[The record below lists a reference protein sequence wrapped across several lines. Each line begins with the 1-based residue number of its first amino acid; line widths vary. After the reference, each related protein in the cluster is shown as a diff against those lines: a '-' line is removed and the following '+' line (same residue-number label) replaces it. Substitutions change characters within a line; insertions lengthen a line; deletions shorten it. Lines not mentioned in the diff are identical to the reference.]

1 MKILRKKGW
10 KILKATSSSFFVDK
24 GLKLSAS
31 LAFTTIFSLGPLL
44 LLTMSLA
51 SIFFGQDATEG
62 KIFAQVNGLLGAEA
76 AKQIQDIIKNIQ
88 FSGKTH
94 FALAISIVTLL
105 VGSTSLFVEIQDSLN
120 MIWRVKAKPKRGWLN
135 FLKNRLLS
143 ASLIVSLG
151 FLLVVSLI
159 INGTI
164 LALSE
169 SLTRY
174 LSTFSVLLITIINFI
189 LTFLITSFI
198 FGIIFKI
205 LPDVKIKWTNVK
217 AGAIFTA
224 IFFMGGRYLIG
235 LYIQKTAINYILLF
249 HMMYYI
255 NLIRKI
261 IYKVTTFFFLLKYS
275 RYVDVFGKTTIQSRV
290 KINPF
295 ISPKGKLKLIL
306 HNRTQI
312 YNDVLIQGSG
322 TIIIG
327 ERSYI
332 SSYSV
337 IGCNEKIY
345 IGKNV
350 MIANNVSIRDTD
362 HNFSSLDIPM
372 IDQGIITKPVLINDN
387 VWIGHGAVITK
398 GVTIES
404 GVIIGANAV
413 VTKDVPAN
421 AIVGGVPAKIIRYR
435 S

>member
-76 AKQIQDIIKNIQ
+76 AKQ
-88 FSGKTH
+88 
-94 FALAISIVTLL
+94 
-105 VGSTSLFVEIQDSLN
+105 IQDSLN

-235 LYIQKTAINYILLF
+235 LYIQKTATGSTYGAAGAIIVILVWVYFTSAILYMGAEF
-249 HMMYYI
+249 TQ
-255 NLIRKI
+255 
-261 IYKVTTFFFLLKYS
+261 VYS
-275 RYVDVFGKTTIQSRV
+275 EAM
-290 KINPF
+290 
-295 ISPKGKLKLIL
+295 
-306 HNRTQI
+306 
-312 YNDVLIQGSG
+312 G
-322 TIIIG
+322 TRI
-327 ERSYI
+327 EPSEYA
-332 SSYSV
+332 V
-337 IGCNEKIY
+337 HVEEKEHE
-345 IGKNV
+345 KNV
-350 MIANNVSIRDTD
+350 S
-362 HNFSSLDIPM
+362 
-372 IDQGIITKPVLINDN
+372 VLPLR
-387 VWIGHGAVITK
+387 HKELQEK
-398 GVTIES
+398 G
-404 GVIIGANAV
+404 
-413 VTKDVPAN
+413 
-421 AIVGGVPAKIIRYR
+421 
-435 S
+435 

>member
-151 FLLVVSLI
+151 LILVVSLI
-159 INGTI
+159 VNGTI

-235 LYIQKTAINYILLF
+235 LYIQKTATGSTYGAAGAIIVILVLVYF
-249 HMMYYI
+249 TSAILYMGAEFTQ
-255 NLIRKI
+255 
-261 IYKVTTFFFLLKYS
+261 VYS
-275 RYVDVFGKTTIQSRV
+275 EAM
-290 KINPF
+290 
-295 ISPKGKLKLIL
+295 
-306 HNRTQI
+306 
-312 YNDVLIQGSG
+312 G
-322 TIIIG
+322 TRI
-327 ERSYI
+327 EPSEYA
-332 SSYSV
+332 V
-337 IGCNEKIY
+337 HVEEKEHE
-345 IGKNV
+345 KNV
-350 MIANNVSIRDTD
+350 S
-362 HNFSSLDIPM
+362 
-372 IDQGIITKPVLINDN
+372 VLPLR
-387 VWIGHGAVITK
+387 HKELQEK
-398 GVTIES
+398 G
-404 GVIIGANAV
+404 
-413 VTKDVPAN
+413 
-421 AIVGGVPAKIIRYR
+421 
-435 S
+435 